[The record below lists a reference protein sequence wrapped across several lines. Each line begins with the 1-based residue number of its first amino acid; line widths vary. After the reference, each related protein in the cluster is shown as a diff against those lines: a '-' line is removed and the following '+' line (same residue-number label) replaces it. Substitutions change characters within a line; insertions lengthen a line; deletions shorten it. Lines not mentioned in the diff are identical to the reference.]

1 MNYQQTPIEELD
13 TDVLL
18 ELILRGYDAGHMEKL
33 PEIHRLA
40 RKIGRVVQ
48 SPVSTTGIAC

>member
-18 ELILRGYDAGHMEKL
+18 ELILRGYD
-33 PEIHRLA
+33 
-40 RKIGRVVQ
+40 VVHIQ
-48 SPVSTTGIAC
+48 

>member
-1 MNYQQTPIEELD
+1 MNYPQTQIEELD

-18 ELILRGYDAGHMEKL
+18 ELILRGYDAEHMAKL
-33 PEIHRLA
+33 PGVD

-48 SPVSTTGIAC
+48 WQVSTTEILC